1 MYFSCSGSQLSEPQ
15 ETLPFQGYSSQRV
28 TMANKKGRWKWA
40 IVSGVS
46 TVLVFAIAMILGFSL
61 QKCIVLPGY
70 EQDGTC
76 CSDADMLGCLLSL
89 GQISQ
94 RDGLLV
100 TWYHAANSKE
110 QMKAALSSSVMVLE
124 SDVTTEGCDTVDETG
139 VPIMV
144 HPPAI
149 YSDNT

>member
-1 MYFSCSGSQLSEPQ
+1 
-15 ETLPFQGYSSQRV
+15 
-28 TMANKKGRWKWA
+28 MANKGCWKWA
-40 IVSGVS
+40 IVGGVIA
-46 TVLVFAIAMILGFSL
+46 VLVFATAMIMGFLL
-61 QKCIVLPGY
+61 QKHTILPGC

-76 CSDADMLGCLLSL
+76 RSDADMLDYLLSL

-110 QMKAALSSSVMVLE
+110 QMKAALSSNVMVLE
-124 SDVTTEGCDTVDETG
+124 ADITTEGLGTVNETG
-139 VPIMV
+139 VPIMA

-149 YSDNT
+149 YSDNTLEQ

>member
-1 MYFSCSGSQLSEPQ
+1 M
-15 ETLPFQGYSSQRV
+15 TLG
-28 TMANKKGRWKWA
+28 
-40 IVSGVS
+40 S
-46 TVLVFAIAMILGFSL
+46 TVYARWQAGHGPGAQRGLVGYTDKILGLGQELMLTASL
-61 QKCIVLPGY
+61 ALIPGC
-70 EQDGTC
+70 EQDETC
-76 CSDADMLGCLLSL
+76 RSDADMLGCLLSL